1 MSKNNTKKKTYIAPA
16 IQVIELEPSFMIAN
30 TGIDTDGSLGGTVGG
45 GNSEGGMGGDANRHR
60 GEWGNLWK

>member
-16 IQVIELEPSFMIAN
+16 IQVIELEPSSMIALSPGDTLPG
-30 TGIDTDGSLGGTVGG
+30 TGVGG
-45 GNSEGGMGGDANRHR
+45 DSDGGMSGDANRHR